1 MKPIREDFRGTL
13 TSALKPLE
21 IGTGHIEHAEDSIRL
36 VVENAAAGT
45 YSDAQ
50 LFDYAAMKR
59 RDFPCRPPLRM
70 IVRAWASHSADQLKG
85 TAGFGFWNQPVMPGQ
100 ALPRLPRMRSVCRA
114 MAGKLLPW
122 IQPGWRFCCL
132 RHSRRS
138 ASS

>member
-100 ALPRLPRMRSVCRA
+100 ALPRLPRNAWFFFGSPPSN
-114 MAGKLLPW
+114 MAFALGV
-122 IQPGWRFCCL
+122 PG
-132 RHSRRS
+132 
-138 ASS
+138 